1 MHTNVDI
8 FDTAQNV
15 YTKWQLALHSHKTS
29 KSAHRNLTFLYHAP
43 EWFRTPSTGIR
54 VLKLKNYFYL
64 NFILRKVMRPA
75 SLSETVFLQIV
86 LFLALTYS
94 VKSQGLCQ
102 NFYFVL
108 NNHVVDGH
116 ALEGHVVQRRTVNT
130 AAQCH
135 VMCKDNCQCVSFN
148 YLPSDQENNCEL
160 NDANKEMKPDALKVK
175 SRAQYYGLV
184 RSYIMEVN

>member
-1 MHTNVDI
+1 
-8 FDTAQNV
+8 
-15 YTKWQLALHSHKTS
+15 
-29 KSAHRNLTFLYHAP
+29 
-43 EWFRTPSTGIR
+43 
-54 VLKLKNYFYL
+54 
-64 NFILRKVMRPA
+64 MRPA

-86 LFLALTYS
+86 LCLALTYS

-135 VMCKDNCQCVSFN
+135 VMCKDSCHCVSFN
-148 YLPSDQENNCEL
+148 YLPGDQENNCEL
-160 NDANKEMKPDALKVK
+160 NDVNKEMKPDALKVK

>member
-1 MHTNVDI
+1 
-8 FDTAQNV
+8 
-15 YTKWQLALHSHKTS
+15 
-29 KSAHRNLTFLYHAP
+29 
-43 EWFRTPSTGIR
+43 
-54 VLKLKNYFYL
+54 
-64 NFILRKVMRPA
+64 MRPT
-75 SLSETVFLQIV
+75 SLSETVFLEIV
-86 LFLALTYS
+86 LCLALTYS

-184 RSYIMEVN
+184 RSYIMEVNWTSFRAFIWQAVPFEKSEKQSKLSLTATCQSLHWLLLKPVYNGHFPFSLTWPLWLGSTVSKHCI